1 MGQRAPT
8 LGQVAV
14 AVAFAFSC
22 FGLLLFLWSAFG
34 GPVPFAPEGYR
45 VKVPVTEGVQL
56 AEQSDVR
63 IANVSVG
70 KVRSIELED
79 AGENRDR
86 AIAEL
91 EIDESYAPIPED
103 TRAIL
108 RQKTLLGETYVELTQ
123 GTEGAP
129 TLAEDATLPAA
140 QVSDAVQ
147 LDEIFRAF
155 DDRTRSSF
163 QTWMQQA
170 ALALSGRGSDLSAAL
185 ANLEPFAEDANRL
198 VRVLDSQQQAVNQFV
213 NNTGVVF
220 EALSERRGQLRG
232 LIRNSGAVFST
243 TARRDQDLREAF
255 IALPTFLEESRLT
268 LDRLDRF
275 AADTDPL
282 ITQLRPAA
290 RELSGVLRQTG
301 RVAPDFNSFFAGFRK
316 LAKRSRTGLPALRRL
331 LDSDLP
337 PVLTALD
344 PFLREFTPVV
354 ETVNRYR
361 REVTAFLGN
370 VAAASNA
377 VASAPETGGAV
388 THYLRGAVTV
398 HPESSAVFPG
408 TSAAPPNGRLRT
420 NRSNPYLAPG
430 GAINVPPLSFET
442 RYCGGPPGT
451 VANLDPATPADPAFT
466 ARATLLDA
474 DQLFQNLQEF
484 FFRGEQ
490 GTAGVPAPPCAKQPP
505 QPSVGGVAD
514 ASDYTHVFPDS
525 P

>member
-1 MGQRAPT
+1 MGRRAPS
-8 LGQVAV
+8 LGQVMV

-34 GPVPFAPEGYR
+34 GPVPLAPEGYR
-45 VKVPVTEGVQL
+45 VKVPFTEGVQL

-63 IANVSVG
+63 ISNVSVG
-70 KVRSIELED
+70 KVTGIELEHS
-79 AGENRDR
+79 GENRDH

-91 EIDESYAPIPED
+91 EIDEAYAPIPED

-108 RQKTLLGETYVELTQ
+108 RQKTLLGETYVELTP
-123 GTEGAP
+123 GSEESP
-129 TLAEDATLPAA
+129 TLAEDTTLSAA

-155 DDRTRSSF
+155 DDRTRSAF

-198 VRVLDSQQQAVNQFV
+198 VRVLDSQQHAVSQFV
-213 NNTGVVF
+213 DNTGVVF
-220 EALSERRGQLRG
+220 DALSERRGQLRG
-232 LIRNSGAVFST
+232 LIRNSGEVFAT
-243 TARRDQDLREAF
+243 TARRDQDLRETF
-255 IALPTFLEESRLT
+255 VALPAFLEESRLT
-268 LDRLDRF
+268 LSRLDRF

-316 LAKRSRTGLPALRRL
+316 LAKRSRAGLPALRRL
-331 LDSDLP
+331 LGSDLP

-354 ETVNRYR
+354 ETVDRYR
-361 REVTAFLGN
+361 REVTAFLAN

-377 VASAPETGGAV
+377 VASAPETGAAV
-388 THYLRGAVTV
+388 THYLRGAVTA
-398 HPESSAVFPG
+398 HPESTAVFPG
-408 TSAAPPNGRLRT
+408 TSAAPPNGRLQI
-420 NRSNPYLAPG
+420 NRSNPYVAPG

-442 RYCGGPPGT
+442 RHCGGPPGT
-451 VANLDPATPADPAFT
+451 VANLDPATAADPDFA
-466 ARATLLDA
+466 ARAKLLSPE
-474 DQLFQNLQEF
+474 QLFENLREF
-484 FFRGEQ
+484 VFRGEA
-490 GTAGVPAPPCAKQPP
+490 GTAAVPAPPCVKQPP
-505 QPSVGGVAD
+505 QPSIGGVAD
-514 ASDYTHVFPDS
+514 LSDYPHAYPDS